1 MIVFAGC
8 LTSRLFRNG
17 PPAPDTALWLE
28 DGFQRL
34 AMDQG
39 QPLSPEL
46 LEALLSMACIGALG
60 FFVFDKSGLEE
71 TWFFFKRKKIMS
83 HDFVKWNIETWKAA
97 SKSLDVLW
105 DSEIAC

>member
-1 MIVFAGC
+1 MIVFARC
-8 LTSRLFRNG
+8 LSSRLFRNG
-17 PPAPDTALWLE
+17 PPASDTALCLE

-60 FFVFDKSGLEE
+60 VFVFEKSGLEDVF
-71 TWFFFKRKKIMS
+71 FFFKVQK
-83 HDFVKWNIETWKAA
+83 D
-97 SKSLDVLW
+97 DVT
-105 DSEIAC
+105 

>member
-1 MIVFAGC
+1 
-8 LTSRLFRNG
+8 
-17 PPAPDTALWLE
+17 
-28 DGFQRL
+28 
-34 AMDQG
+34 MDQG

-83 HDFVKWNIETWKAA
+83 HDFVK
-97 SKSLDVLW
+97 
-105 DSEIAC
+105 

>member
-1 MIVFAGC
+1 MGH
-8 LTSRLFRNG
+8 L
-17 PPAPDTALWLE
+17 PPIRHWCLE

-60 FFVFDKSGLEE
+60 FLFSINL
-71 TWFFFKRKKIMS
+71 
-83 HDFVKWNIETWKAA
+83 A
-97 SKSLDVLW
+97 
-105 DSEIAC
+105 